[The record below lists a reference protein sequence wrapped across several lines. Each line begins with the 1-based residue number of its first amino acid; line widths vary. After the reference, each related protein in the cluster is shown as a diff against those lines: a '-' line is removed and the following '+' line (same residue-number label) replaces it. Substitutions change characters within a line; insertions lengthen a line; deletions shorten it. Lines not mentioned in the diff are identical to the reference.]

1 MEQNSK
7 EKRVKI
13 EQLKAGK
20 IWTNWVLNTSE
31 DGKKTKIPLSK
42 VNDKNAWITYKQAF
56 DRAEWKKWE
65 NIGIGI
71 MFAQNSTGL
80 ALCGIDIDAH
90 NVDTNPLAKEIMDM
104 FSDTYIEK
112 SPSGKGYHILFFAEL
127 DKLPQTKQ
135 EYEKLYKQKNS
146 ELDIECYISGI
157 TNRYFT
163 FTGNQTSESD
173 YVTNKTD
180 TLLEFLK
187 KYMTKTSALEG
198 QLEFPVF
205 EQSELTEEKEA
216 EKKEVGTTVSN
227 NFKTVPKSQTPNP
240 PVPVLPKVRHKE
252 KHDNQD
258 IVQCARAADLLN
270 YFKTSGYTISQHGQQ
285 FYVKQFPGLC
295 IKPESNAWY
304 HFYTNQGRTNNS
316 IDCLTL
322 ILGRSFKQAVYE
334 LTGKDVSNMRSSE
347 YPKKQAPQYTS
358 PPSLPKNE
366 KENKVLKM
374 PEQAPNMRQLFAYFC
389 QTRKIPAEIVEEL
402 VHANL
407 LYQSQNNFSTVI
419 NGVPQT
425 FKNAN
430 AVFVHRNEKGEAVG
444 GEIQGCNSFKRFK
457 GIVAGTGESAFMFS
471 PFPAKDG
478 KPKRAYIFES
488 AIDLMSFYTFCDKKK
503 LTGAVFV
510 SMAGLKPAVPKKLQE
525 QGVRIISCVDND
537 DAGRQFEKENNFER
551 SESVKGYLDYKG
563 FKDWNELLVFKSE
576 NPDANIMEKNSAPQ
590 EQKNKKANFFSRR
603 K

>member
-1 MEQNSK
+1 MMKQIP
-7 EKRVKI
+7 EKKSVKI
-13 EQLKAGK
+13 EQLKTGK
-20 IWTNWVLNTSE
+20 IWTNWVWNINQ

-42 VNDKNAWITYKQAF
+42 VNDKNTWITYQQAA
-56 DRAEWKKWE
+56 DRAKWE

-71 MFAQNSTGL
+71 MFAKNSTGL

-163 FTGNQTSESD
+163 FTGNQTSEND

-180 TLLEFLK
+180 TLLEFLQ

-198 QLEFPVF
+198 QLEFPVL

-216 EKKEVGTTVSN
+216 EEKKVNTTVSDT
-227 NFKTVPKSQTPNP
+227 FKTVSNPYNPTPP
-240 PVPVLPKVRHKE
+240 QVHQE
-252 KHDNQD
+252 KKKNQNQD
-258 IVQCARAADLLN
+258 IVQCARETDLLS
-270 YFKTSGYTISQHGQQ
+270 YLKTSGYTISQHGQQ

-334 LTGKDVSNMRSSE
+334 LTGKDVSNMRSSD

-358 PPSLPKNE
+358 PPPPPKTE
-366 KENKVLKM
+366 KENKVMKM

-525 QGVRIISCVDND
+525 QGVKIISCVDND

-576 NPDANIMEKNSAPQ
+576 NPDVNIMEKSSASQ
-590 EQKNKKANFFSRR
+590 EQKNKKTNFFSRR

>member
-1 MEQNSK
+1 MKQNP
-7 EKRVKI
+7 EKKSVKI
-13 EQLKAGK
+13 EQLKTGK
-20 IWTNWVLNTSE
+20 IWTNWVWNINQ

-42 VNDKNAWITYKQAF
+42 VNDKNTWITYQQAA
-56 DRAEWKKWE
+56 DRAKWE
-65 NIGIGI
+65 NSGIGI
-71 MFAQNSTGL
+71 MFAKNDKGL

-90 NVDTNPLAKEIMDM
+90 NVDTNPLAREIMEM
-104 FSDTYIEK
+104 FSDTYTER

-135 EYEKLYKQKNS
+135 EYTKLYKQRNS

-163 FTGNQTSESD
+163 FTGSQTSKSD
-173 YVTNKTD
+173 FVIDKTD
-180 TLLEFLK
+180 TLLEFLN
-187 KYMTKTSALEG
+187 KYMTQTDALEG
-198 QLEFPVF
+198 QLEFSIL
-205 EQSELTEEKEA
+205 EQSELTEEKETE
-216 EKKEVGTTVSN
+216 EKKVITTVSDT
-227 NFKTVPKSQTPNP
+227 FKTVSNPYTPTP
-240 PVPVLPKVRHKE
+240 PQVNHKE
-252 KHDNQD
+252 KKNNQNQD
-258 IVQCARAADLLN
+258 IVQCAREADLLH
-270 YFKTSGYTISQHGQQ
+270 YLKTSGYTISQHGQQ
-285 FYVKQFPGLC
+285 FYVKEFPGLC

-322 ILGRSFKQAVYE
+322 VLGRSFKQAVYE
-334 LTGKDVSNMRSSE
+334 LTGKDVSNMRSSD

-358 PPSLPKNE
+358 PPKSLSAPQK
-366 KENKVLKM
+366 NKVVKM
-374 PEQAPNMRQLFAYFC
+374 PEQAPNMRQMLAYFC
-389 QTRKIPAEIVEEL
+389 QTRKIPAQIVEEF
-402 VHANL
+402 VHAKL
-407 LYQSQNNFSTVI
+407 LYQSQNTFNTII

-425 FKNAN
+425 YKNAN
-430 AVFVHRNEKGEAVG
+430 AVFVHRNEKGEAIG

-525 QGVRIISCVDND
+525 QGVKIISCVDND

-576 NPDANIMEKNSAPQ
+576 NPDADIMEKSPVPQ
-590 EQKNKKANFFSRR
+590 EQKNKKTNFFSRR